1 MSHSAAGHG
10 TWKRLG
16 DGSLPTEEQDEGLG
30 HIVPVSTYNAVF
42 LSLLLMMTVCNPP

>member
-16 DGSLPTEEQDEGLG
+16 DGSLPTEEQDEGAWSHRPSVRL
-30 HIVPVSTYNAVF
+30 
-42 LSLLLMMTVCNPP
+42 